1 MAHTETGAI
10 VAGVLAVITIV
21 SGLIA
26 KELIKTAY

>member
-21 SGLIA
+21 SDLIA
-26 KELIKTAY
+26 KLKKTAY